1 MIEIFRA
8 VLREEIKKIVGHD
21 IEKMEYEIVRG
32 TTGEKILR
40 VFSYLPDGRKEIVES
55 DDPYL
60 VELAEC
66 YSNSIISTTT
76 ASLAIEYAVWL
87 TKVLYNTGAKE
98 ALEILKKRLENVPP
112 EQRPIQLSRI
122 IQAYEVALNLTPKIV
137 EEYFGGSLRE
147 LLAVFTGEEPTNV
160 EKALEKYLK
169 REGVSPKDI
178 RNFVKFLYNER

>member
-8 VLREEIKKIVGHD
+8 VLLEEIKKIVGHK

-40 VFSYLPDGRKEIVES
+40 VFSYLPDGREEIVEI

-60 VELAEC
+60 VELAEG

-76 ASLAIEYAVWL
+76 APLAIKYATCL
-87 TKVLYNTGAKE
+87 AKMLYNTGAKK

-112 EQRPIQLSRI
+112 EQRSIQLSRI
-122 IQAYEVALNLTPKIV
+122 IAAYEVALNLTPKTV
-137 EEYFGGSLRE
+137 KEYFGESLIE
-147 LLAVFTGEEPTNV
+147 WLAVFTGKKPTNI
-160 EKALEKYLK
+160 EKALEEYLK

-178 RNFVKFLYNER
+178 VDFVNFLYNER